1 MLVTG
6 FVELNVCRNQ
16 VRDNWSSLLVLK
28 PKHAL
33 FSGTVFLGEVPYRLI
48 F

>member
-6 FVELNVCRNQ
+6 FVELNVCCNQ
-16 VRDNWSSLLVLK
+16 VRDNRSSLLVLK